1 MRVQTE
7 MPQGRKPV
15 RVQCA
20 LRWMRIGC
28 EAPLVGFWKNQDSD
42 AKDNQVDEVRGPTFG
57 GKVFFSWHFNCHLT
71 PSLLTSIKLTR

>member
-57 GKVFFSWHFNCHLT
+57 GKVFFPGILT
-71 PSLLTSIKLTR
+71 AI